1 MQADGSPAKIEGSR
15 VASLF
20 EKDLAPSLKLVF
32 LNACATKAQ
41 VRFFH
46 QAGVPAVIATP
57 NKVLDKDA
65 FNFSDIFYRGL

>member
-20 EKDLAPSLKLVF
+20 EKDLAPALKLVF

-57 NKVLDKDA
+57 E
-65 FNFSDIFYRGL
+65 